1 MAVLGAVTR
10 KASAGAAWR
19 STESSEMTEGSHCSH
34 PRAAAACTPGSVAD
48 YFVKCHTLN
57 ILGFVDQ
64 GQNPGYNASTYV
76 TISNVK
82 I

>member
-19 STESSEMTEGSHCSH
+19 STESSEMTEGSHRSH
-34 PRAAAACTPGSVAD
+34 PRAAAARTPGLWLT
-48 YFVKCHTLN
+48 FIVKYHMLN